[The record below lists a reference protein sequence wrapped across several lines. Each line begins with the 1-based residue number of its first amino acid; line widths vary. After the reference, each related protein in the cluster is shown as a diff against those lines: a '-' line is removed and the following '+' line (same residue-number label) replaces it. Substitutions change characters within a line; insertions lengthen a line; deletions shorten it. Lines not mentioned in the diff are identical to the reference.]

1 MHMRRAASQRVSRRR
16 FLGISAAGV
25 AAGAAGLGVRQ
36 GASAQDDG
44 DVRVARVRC
53 ESAVVDGFPEVSAC
67 RAMIERAAQLLRGQ
81 TLPDLLASLVAPD
94 DVVGIKVNTLAG
106 FELATNLEVVDA
118 LIEGLLEAGV
128 PASNIV
134 VWDRFEHHLIS
145 CLYEIQRSEGGVRCY
160 GGESDGAVDLDP
172 DVFYASE
179 LGDGEPSYLYR
190 VATQDVTKI
199 INVPVPKD
207 HNCSGVTGCL
217 KNIAFGAVNNTVR
230 FHGALEPS
238 DIAVP
243 AGCRLAFSLV
253 HVGVGR
259 GVDHE
264 SGATQGESHTHRLA
278 IGEVQL
284 GQIHAGRPDAE
295 KAADF
300 TSQSASRAGDEDA
313 HGSSLRASTCVP
325 TGGCPPRYLTP
336 ATRGRHAQISDF
348 VCQTVFVSVRATMR

>member
-67 RAMIERAAQLLRGQ
+67 RAMLERAAQLLRGQ

-160 GGESDGAVDLDP
+160 GGESDGAVGLDP

-230 FHGALEPS
+230 FHGAPHYC
-238 DIAVP
+238 DP
-243 AGCRLAFSLV
+243 M
-253 HVGVGR
+253 
-259 GVDHE
+259 
-264 SGATQGESHTHRLA
+264 
-278 IGEVQL
+278 IGEICALPALRDKVVL
-284 GQIHAGRPDAE
+284 HVMDALRALCDGGPTVGNPE
-295 KAADF
+295 RIFEPRELWLATDPVAAD
-300 TSQSASRAGDEDA
+300 TVALDMINAEREASGLPPIGEAGPSPKHIETAEALGLGVSAPGA
-313 HGSSLRASTCVP
+313 SSIA
-325 TGGCPPRYLTP
+325 Y
-336 ATRGRHAQISDF
+336 ADISSE
-348 VCQTVFVSVRATMR
+348 V

>member
-16 FLGISAAGV
+16 FLGISAAGMT
-25 AAGAAGLGVRQ
+25 AGAAGLGVRQ
-36 GASAQDDG
+36 GASAKDDG

-53 ESAVVDGFPEVSAC
+53 ESAIVDGFPQVAAC
-67 RAMIERAAQLLRGQ
+67 RAMLERAAQLLRGQ
-81 TLPDLLASLVAPD
+81 TLPEFLASLVAPD

-118 LIEGLLEAGV
+118 LVEGLLEAGV
-128 PASNIV
+128 PAANIV
-134 VWDRFEHHLIS
+134 IWDRFEHHLIG
-145 CLYEIQRSEGGVRCY
+145 CLYEISRSEGGVRCY

-230 FHGALEPS
+230 FHGAPYYC
-238 DIAVP
+238 DP
-243 AGCRLAFSLV
+243 M
-253 HVGVGR
+253 
-259 GVDHE
+259 
-264 SGATQGESHTHRLA
+264 
-278 IGEVQL
+278 IGEICALPALRDKVVL
-284 GQIHAGRPDAE
+284 HVMDALRALCDGGPTVGNPE
-295 KAADF
+295 RIFEPRELWLATDPVAADAVVLEMINAERE
-300 TSQSASRAGDEDA
+300 ASGLPPIGEAGPSPKHIETA
-313 HGSSLRASTCVP
+313 EALGLGVAAPGFGSIA
-325 TGGCPPRYLTP
+325 Y
-336 ATRGRHAQISDF
+336 ADISSE
-348 VCQTVFVSVRATMR
+348 V